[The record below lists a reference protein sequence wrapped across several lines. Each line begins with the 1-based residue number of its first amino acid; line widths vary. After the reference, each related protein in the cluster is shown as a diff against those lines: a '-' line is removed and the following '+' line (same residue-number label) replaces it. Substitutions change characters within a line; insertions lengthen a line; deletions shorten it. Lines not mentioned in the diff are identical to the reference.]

1 MLCHVLLLMAEAL
14 APENRH
20 GNGLSPAA
28 LAAVLAEVGVKTC
41 ISQEP
46 GPTCLGVWQ
55 VDTRGRNGNVRIGGG
70 MTM

>member
-41 ISQEP
+41 LNQEP
-46 GPTCLGVWQ
+46 GPTLWAVWQ
-55 VDTRGRNGNVRIGGG
+55 VDTWGG